1 MVKKYVQ
8 NNKKKVSG
16 IAIIVALLALV
27 VASVGIYRSRTM
39 ASVYQ
44 KDENGKYQTKKEVSV
59 LEIVAQ
65 NGQQVMGY
73 TVEGSEP
80 ITKEK
85 IEAYHGNI
93 DIEDFKNAT
102 GYVIEKKSAGG
113 GSYNYTVKDNVLNKS
128 FAENVLGDAMNDEGD
143 SIKVN
148 VVQAKDL
155 SEDVIKSAD
164 LVYINSADYNAN
176 LLYYYDQIMNN
187 GEDNVEPNSYGATY
201 STGFTSKEEKFDV
214 ALAQIKAAIGKPA
227 KAELLNDNT
236 FKWIGVDNY
245 SEFSLAEYRNA
256 IVSLESGYINGDTK
270 EKNISLIQK
279 IIDNT
284 NNTCKS
290 SAYGL
295 IKPYIGSGDSSP
307 EVKTALTKYLYQGG
321 FEGFIKYNVN
331 YYIDSI
337 LSSTTAIKSAS
348 KLAQAISGYN
358 TDVYTQSIQQIRE
371 LMKAEAPEYSGLGEL
386 MSHIGIDDYI
396 VDNAELYAQEFI
408 EGDSILPVDAADD
421 DIKSN
426 IQAIVADV
434 NQKQNENA
442 LTIIAT
448 SPKDEA
454 AFNELKSKTT
464 TLFKLA
470 DLENYDEE
478 NDAAYIEEIATLSDR
493 ELMVNKSSSD
503 EDSGYKWTY
512 DKDKIESMLIRVN
525 EANSKIDVQKSC
537 DISWENAVTLYKYAM
552 VDSRA
557 LMYNT
562 NLLTSTSS
570 PIGNYK
576 TNNAEQLAAMHID
589 NTNNMYKMLLVMRQ
603 MTSDYFTAQILPKI
617 DSDGYYFTAG
627 LNESG
632 EGIKSAGDNGV
643 NAWYK
648 GTFFTGPD
656 YTKFREPEVV
666 GTTYDTSGNAGP
678 ANDYIYK
685 HIYSFSGTQFAGGEN
700 FVHGIIS
707 NGLLDSGN
715 YTYSQD
721 ELNTS
726 SDYVYAKVNGS
737 GSGSGWSNCYAY
749 CWDSSTSSTSPVT
762 LECTYNT
769 DLGMFY
775 VDIPTAYDRVIFK
788 PNKSNKN
795 WNKKTGDITFKRG
808 KKYSFS
814 SSGGTATES
823 DAKVPDTIATPG
835 DSSNRAV
842 VSFVNKLDITLSI
855 SNASYGRYYL
865 NSVHKGT
872 YYNNMKITIGS
883 DMNVG
888 DTVELKLVAGGTT
901 RTYKYKKVAPSET
914 YQNYLSIYTAGNNKR
929 LANDAT
935 QTDQVKEIIT
945 NGNKGDVIRYIMDI
959 SINSVNLPY
968 RILAIEPAAS
978 TKEFDTYESAVYLAK
993 CLKIDYSD
1001 MKPDNYKEWFKV
1013 KCISVR
1019 EFNTSDI
1026 DLKADYDL
1034 VYFGIKSGYMSAKE
1048 YSKLGKTV
1056 KRTFYKDSSMNG
1068 LGYTGIG
1075 DQATVN
1081 PALRGTAKEDY
1092 DTTSRTDYSFT
1103 RDQAIWKKYFF
1114 AEFEESGSNH
1124 LDPGRKYALKNT
1136 NTTARYTGNDIT
1148 VNKENVLFEYLK
1160 AGFPIMFADELMYN
1174 DEYVDCTTSS
1184 SANYDQAVKWK
1195 YLDTKS
1201 KLYNFIKDAK
1211 KLGYDNTIGEYTGK
1225 DENGNNIFS
1234 DGKTYASLITD
1245 KYALNGKNPDHL
1257 SAGEKFNGSLAYAS
1271 KRNYRLELEYTS
1283 GPKEYAK
1290 VSKDSYVKPGDK
1302 GSFTTSSSYA
1312 INIDIKSDVSYEWLT
1327 DNYAVEMYIDQSGTG
1342 RFEDKYKISLE
1353 PQYEFDERSKTLQVA
1368 GEWPGGIYGFIPWKV
1383 VVYSKSNPSNIWTY
1397 TGYSA
1402 FKRPEGEEQHVEVL
1416 WVKAGSS
1423 SNKDCMGKNNL
1434 DFAGKFK
1441 DYDEDHNSSNGI
1453 QIADYD
1459 ITLTTIYY
1467 DEFVKKWS
1475 GQSEDTV
1482 YNSDNSLLKVKNFDS
1497 SRDDDFKDSDFNMI
1511 VFGFCDSYNTLD
1523 ISNIACLK
1531 NIDYFVNTAKRSM
1544 LFTHDNASYLTTF
1557 NYYNT
1562 DGGNAIRTGWV
1573 TCDFARYTTSY
1584 MRAMLGMDCYG
1595 ASYSKKAFLPD
1606 ITTTDKSVL
1615 KSLYMTKDSVI
1626 NSRKY
1631 LDASDETDFRGFID
1645 GQLMWY
1651 SQDTSDY
1658 YPYRYSGG
1666 TGGVIGL
1673 NNTGGI
1679 GYGDWLTTHKAKRV
1693 NTGQITEYPFYIGDS
1708 LDTAK
1713 THFQYTRLDLE
1724 DKDTTVWYTLAN
1736 SGGKEYYAATDGD
1749 GSNNYYIYSKGNI
1762 TYTGSGHRTGQ
1773 TPIEMDLFVNTV
1785 IAAIKLGNF
1794 DPYVSITNSKKNSKS
1809 ENIMYA
1815 LDTEDKVTVKFKPI
1829 DYNTVKDTTPFNDC
1843 KIYIDVDGD
1852 NIFNEGD
1859 ILLNDADISKSL
1871 IRDDSGENKLVIKG
1885 SELVNRQESTF
1896 TINYQDIAALPQLSH
1911 FFDDKYTNAGVT
1923 AKYKKDDA
1931 YELFTDY
1938 LSDKSLRIEVTKP
1951 DDADKSYQPGKA
1963 EVNILK
1969 KSLFD
1974 LN

>member
-44 KDENGKYQTKKEVSV
+44 KDKDGKYQTKKEVSV

-93 DIEDFKNAT
+93 EDVEDFKNAT
-102 GYVIEKKSAGG
+102 GYAVEKKSAGG
-113 GSYNYTVKDNVLNKS
+113 GIYNYTVKENVLNKS

-155 SEDVIKSAD
+155 NEDEIKSAD
-164 LVYINSADYNAN
+164 LIYINSADYNAN

-187 GEDNVEPNSYGATY
+187 GEGNVEPNSYGATY

-214 ALAQIKAAIGKPA
+214 ALAQIKATIGKPA

-236 FKWIGVDNY
+236 FKWIGVANY
-245 SEFSLAEYRNA
+245 NEFSLTEYRNA
-256 IVSLESGYINGDTK
+256 IVSLDKEYINGDTK

-284 NNTCKS
+284 NNSCKG
-290 SAYGL
+290 SAYEL
-295 IKPYIGSGDSSP
+295 IKPYIGSENSSP
-307 EVKTALTKYLYQGG
+307 EVRTELTKYFYQGE
-321 FEGFIKYNVN
+321 FEGFIKYNLN

-337 LSSTTAIKSAS
+337 LSSTTAIRNRT
-348 KLAQAISGYN
+348 KLVQAISGYN
-358 TDVYTQSIQQIRE
+358 TDIYTQSMQQIKE
-371 LMKAEAPEYSGLGEL
+371 SMQAEAPEYSDLGEL

-408 EGDSILPVDAADD
+408 EGDSILPVDAIDD

-426 IQAIVADV
+426 IQAVVADV

-454 AFNELKSKTT
+454 AFNELKSKSS

-478 NDAAYIEEIATLSDR
+478 NEAAYIEEISTLSDR
-493 ELMVNKSSSD
+493 ELMVNSSSD
-503 EDSGYKWTY
+503 EDSGYKWIY
-512 DKDKIESMLIRVN
+512 DKDKIESMLERVN
-525 EANSKIDVQKSC
+525 EVHNKIDVQRSC

-576 TNNAEQLAAMHID
+576 TNNAEQLSAMHID

-603 MTSDYFTAQILPKI
+603 MTSDYFTSQILPKI

-648 GTFFTGPD
+648 GTFFTGTD

-666 GTTYDTSGNAGP
+666 GTTYNTSGNAGP

-685 HIYSFSGTQFAGGEN
+685 HIYSFSGTQFAGGEK
-700 FVHGIIS
+700 FVHGIVNS
-707 NGLLDSGN
+707 GLLDSGN

-726 SDYVYAKVNGS
+726 SASDYVYAKVN
-737 GSGSGWSNCYAY
+737 GSGWSNCYAY
-749 CWDSSTSSTSPVT
+749 CWNNSTGTRKTIT
-762 LECTYNT
+762 LACTYDT

-788 PNKSNKN
+788 PIRNKWDNQTSN
-795 WNKKTGDITFKRG
+795 IAFKRG
-808 KKYSFS
+808 KTYSFS
-814 SSGGTATES
+814 SYGGAATEGNGP
-823 DAKVPDTIATPG
+823 VIPDTIATPG

-842 VSFVNKLDITLSI
+842 VSFINKLDVTLSI
-855 SNASYGRYYL
+855 NNAAYGRYYL
-865 NSVHKGT
+865 NSVYKGT
-872 YYNNMKITIGS
+872 YFNNMKITIGS

-888 DTVELKLVAGGTT
+888 DTVELKLIAGGTT
-901 RTYKYKKVAPSET
+901 HIYKYKKVAPSES
-914 YQNYLSIYTAGNNKR
+914 YQNYLSIYTAGNSKR
-929 LANDAT
+929 LANDNT
-935 QTDQVKEIIT
+935 QTDQVKDIIA

-959 SINSVNLPY
+959 SVNSVNLPY

-993 CLKIDYSD
+993 CLKIDYSE

-1013 KCISVR
+1013 KSISVR

-1026 DLKADYDL
+1026 DLKSDYDL
-1034 VYFGIKSGYMSAKE
+1034 VYFGIKSGYMASKE

-1068 LGYTGIG
+1068 LVYTGIG
-1075 DQATVN
+1075 DQTTVN
-1081 PALRGTAKEDY
+1081 PTLRGTVSSDY
-1092 DTTSRTDYSFT
+1092 VQTGRTDGSFT
-1103 RDQAIWKKYFF
+1103 NDQKIWKKYFF
-1114 AEFEESGSNH
+1114 AEFEENGSNH
-1124 LDPGRKYALKNT
+1124 LDPGKKYALNVT

-1174 DEYVDCTTSS
+1174 DEYVNCTTTS

-1195 YLDTKS
+1195 YLDEKS

-1211 KLGYDNTIGEYTGK
+1211 KLGYDNALGEYTGK
-1225 DENGNNIFS
+1225 DSEGNTVFS

-1283 GPKEYAK
+1283 GPQEYAK
-1290 VSKDSYVKPGDK
+1290 VNKDTYVKPGDP
-1302 GSFTTSSSYA
+1302 GTFTSSSSYA

-1327 DNYAVEMYIDQSGTG
+1327 NNYDVEMYIDQSGTG
-1342 RFEDKYKISLE
+1342 RFENKYKISLE
-1353 PQYEFDERSKTLQVA
+1353 PRYEFDERTKTLQIA

-1402 FKRPEGEEQHVEVL
+1402 FKRPENEEQHVEVL
-1416 WVKAGSS
+1416 WVKAGSRTNDS
-1423 SNKDCMGKNNL
+1423 RKNKNNL
-1434 DFAGKFK
+1434 DFDTKFK
-1441 DYDEDHNSSNGI
+1441 EYDEDHNSSNGI

-1459 ITLTTIYY
+1459 IKLTTIYY

-1482 YNSDNSLLKVKNFDS
+1482 YNSDNSLLKVNNFDS
-1497 SRDDDFKDSDFNMI
+1497 SRSDDFANSEFNMV
-1511 VFGFCDSYNTLD
+1511 VFGFCDSYDGLD
-1523 ISNIACLK
+1523 INNIACLK
-1531 NIDYFVNTAKRSM
+1531 NIDYFVNVAKHSM

-1557 NYYNT
+1557 NYYNES
-1562 DGGNAIRTGWV
+1562 GKSVRSGWC

-1595 ASYSKKAFLPD
+1595 ASYSKKAFLPG

-1631 LDASDETDFRGFID
+1631 LDTSDETDFRGFID

-1651 SQDTSDY
+1651 TQDETDY
-1658 YPYRYSGG
+1658 LPYRSYGG
-1666 TGGVIGL
+1666 TGDVIGT
-1673 NNTGGI
+1673 N
-1679 GYGDWLTTHKAKRV
+1679 GYGDWLKTYKAKRV

-1708 LDTAK
+1708 LDTAE

-1724 DKDTTVWYTLAN
+1724 DKDTTVWYTLAD
-1736 SGGKEYYAATDGD
+1736 SGSKGYYAATDGD

-1762 TYTGSGHRTGQ
+1762 TYTGSGHVSGQ
-1773 TPIEMDLFVNTV
+1773 TDMEMNLFVNTV

-1829 DYNTVKDTTPFNDC
+1829 DYNTGKDTTPFSDC

-1852 NIFNEGD
+1852 NTYNSGD

-1871 IRDDSGENKLVIKG
+1871 IRDESGENKLVIKG
-1885 SELVNRQESTF
+1885 NELMNRQIKIF
-1896 TINYQDIAALPQLSH
+1896 NINYEDIAKLPQLIQ
-1911 FFDDKYTNAGVT
+1911 FFNNKYTNSGVA
-1923 AKYKKDDA
+1923 AKYKINDYYD
-1931 YELFTDY
+1931 LFTDY